1 MIVYVTIVPRPASFL
16 RSIFPRLF
24 RPHRGQ
30 TIRGGKSKVP
40 QLPPLLPTRLY
51 REGISR
57 QKRGIAI
64 SVPPREQVD
73 DGGPARAPERVR
85 EAEARIRHLPLRR
98 FPAELTDDLDGLRHA
113 GRPHRVAAR
122 LEPAGRVHA
131 DPRAERGL
139 A

>member
-1 MIVYVTIVPRPASFL
+1 MVPGPASFS
-16 RSIFPRLF
+16 RSSCPKFF
-24 RPHRGQ
+24 RRHRGQ

-40 QLPPLLPTRLY
+40 QLPHLLPTRLY

-98 FPAELTDDLDGLRHA
+98 FPSELADDLDG
-113 GRPHRVAAR
+113 
-122 LEPAGRVHA
+122 
-131 DPRAERGL
+131 
-139 A
+139 